1 MENSNNSNSATAK
14 NSNLW
19 LYILLI
25 VFALG
30 IIGLSVWLI
39 SVKKNMNELLT
50 EKEMQ
55 RVELVSELDSLMLE
69 HNQTKESYGEI
80 SDSLVVMDSVI
91 QANADEI
98 KQLLNYKWDYYKVK
112 KKLNRL
118 QVISQGYIRKM
129 DSIVVVNEVL
139 TEENLQFKEEIQ
151 QEKRINRDL
160 TQDKEDLTNIVEEAS
175 VLSTYYLSGVPVH
188 VRGSGKETETDKLKR
203 VDRVKICF
211 TLGKNSILEPGIRTL
226 YVRIAQPDDEVLVK
240 GRGEEY
246 TFTYEGEI
254 IQYSIKE
261 DIDYQNVSQEVCMY
275 WNRRPSLELQA
286 GLYHV
291 DVFDGGNVIGETT
304 FTLK

>member
-1 MENSNNSNSATAK
+1 MENSNNSNSATTK

-246 TFTYEGEI
+246 TFTYDGEI

-261 DIDYQNVSQEVCMY
+261 DIDYQNAAQEVCMY

-291 DVFDGGNVIGETT
+291 DVFDGDNVIGETT

>member
-1 MENSNNSNSATAK
+1 MENSNHSNSATTK

-25 VFALG
+25 VLALG

-55 RVELVSELDSLMLE
+55 RIELVGELDSLMLE

-98 KQLLNYKWDYYKVK
+98 KQLLNYKWDYFKVK

-160 TQDKEDLTNIVEEAS
+160 VQDKEDLTNIVEEAS
-175 VLSTYYLSGVPVH
+175 VLSTYNLSSVPVH
-188 VRGSGKETETDKLKR
+188 VKGSGKETETTKLKR

-261 DIDYQNVSQEVCMY
+261 DIDYQNEAQYICTY

-291 DVFDGGNVIGETT
+291 DIFDGDNLIGETT

>member
-1 MENSNNSNSATAK
+1 MENSNHSNSATAK

-25 VFALG
+25 VLALG

-39 SVKKNMNELLT
+39 SIKKNMNELLT

-55 RVELVSELDSLMLE
+55 RVELVSELDSLMFE

-112 KKLNRL
+112 KKLDRL

-160 TQDKEDLTNIVEEAS
+160 AQDKEDLTNIVEEAS
-175 VLSTYYLSGVPVH
+175 VLSTYNLSSIPVH
-188 VRGSGKETETDKLKR
+188 VKGSGKEAETNKLKR

-211 TLGKNSILEPGIRTL
+211 TLGKNSILEPGIRSL

-261 DIDYQNVSQEVCMY
+261 DIDYQNEAQYVCLY

-291 DVFDGGNVIGETT
+291 DIFDGDNLIGETT

>member
-1 MENSNNSNSATAK
+1 MENSNHSNSATTK

-25 VFALG
+25 VLALG

-55 RVELVSELDSLMLE
+55 RIELVGELDSLMLE

-160 TQDKEDLTNIVEEAS
+160 VQDKEDLTNIVEEAS
-175 VLSTYYLSGVPVH
+175 VLSTYNLSSVPVH
-188 VRGSGKETETDKLKR
+188 VKGSGKEAETTKLKR

-261 DIDYQNVSQEVCMY
+261 DIDYQNEAQYICTY

-291 DVFDGGNVIGETT
+291 DIFDGDNLIGETT

>member
-1 MENSNNSNSATAK
+1 MENSNHSNSATTK

-25 VFALG
+25 VLALG

-55 RVELVSELDSLMLE
+55 RIELVGELDSLMLE

-112 KKLNRL
+112 KKLDRL

-151 QEKRINRDL
+151 REKRINRDL
-160 TQDKEDLTNIVEEAS
+160 VHDKEDLTNIVEEAS
-175 VLSTYYLSGVPVH
+175 VLSTYNLSSVPVH
-188 VRGSGKETETDKLKR
+188 VKGSGKEAETTKLKR

-261 DIDYQNVSQEVCMY
+261 DVDYQNEAQYICTY

-291 DVFDGGNVIGETT
+291 DIFDGDNLIGETT

>member
-1 MENSNNSNSATAK
+1 MENSNHSNSATAK

-25 VFALG
+25 VLALG

-39 SVKKNMNELLT
+39 SIKKNMNELLT

-55 RVELVSELDSLMLE
+55 RVELVSELDSLMFE

-112 KKLNRL
+112 KKLDRL

-160 TQDKEDLTNIVEEAS
+160 IQDKEDLTNIVEEAS
-175 VLSTYYLSGVPVH
+175 VLSTYNLSSIPVH
-188 VRGSGKETETDKLKR
+188 VKGSGKEAETNKLKR

-211 TLGKNSILEPGIRTL
+211 TLGKNSILEPGIRSL

-261 DIDYQNVSQEVCMY
+261 DIDYQNEAQYVCLY

-291 DVFDGGNVIGETT
+291 DIFDGDNLIGETT

>member
-1 MENSNNSNSATAK
+1 MENSNHSNSATAK

-25 VFALG
+25 VLALG

-39 SVKKNMNELLT
+39 SIKKNMNELLT

-55 RVELVSELDSLMLE
+55 RVELVSELDSLMFE

-112 KKLNRL
+112 KKLDRL

-160 TQDKEDLTNIVEEAS
+160 AQDKENLTNIVEEAS
-175 VLSTYYLSGVPVH
+175 VLSTYNLSSVAVH
-188 VRGSGKETETDKLKR
+188 VKGSGKEAETNKLKR

-211 TLGKNSILEPGIRTL
+211 TLGKNSILEPGIRSL

-261 DIDYQNVSQEVCMY
+261 DIDYQNEAQYICLY

-286 GLYHV
+286 GLYNV
-291 DVFDGGNVIGETT
+291 DIFDGDNVIGETT